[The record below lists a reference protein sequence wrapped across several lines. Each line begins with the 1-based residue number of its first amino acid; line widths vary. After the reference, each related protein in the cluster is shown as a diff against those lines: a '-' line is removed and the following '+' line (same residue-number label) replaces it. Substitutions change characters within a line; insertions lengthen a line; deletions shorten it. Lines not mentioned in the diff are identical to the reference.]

1 MINKVGDSNAMVLVV
16 AIITSGLNWRTRHNL
31 STSKWRF
38 KNNSV
43 RLIKKEIKRTR
54 LMRHNLQSQE
64 RAYDVTTYKVKNEA
78 NTSQLTTLS
87 ILINIVTIATS
98 HTSL

>member
-1 MINKVGDSNAMVLVV
+1 
-16 AIITSGLNWRTRHNL
+16 
-31 STSKWRF
+31 
-38 KNNSV
+38 
-43 RLIKKEIKRTR
+43 
-54 LMRHNLQSQE
+54 MRHNLQSQE

-78 NTSQLTTLS
+78 NTSQLKVKNEATTSHLTTLS